1 MTRLSISKMLFSKVT
16 KTDLFHCF
24 PSLFRNFPV
33 PMLNLSC
40 SLMVFH
46 LAPAFKCHF
55 NTDIAMISYKLEASR
70 AVDILLLLGRH
81 CKQEEKREIIFKT
94 KCKSDRNQRVGNIWQ
109 VLKNSAL
116 KERSEVQP
124 ELLTSVTT
132 QPIFPF
138 PWPLLRPKQNSSQ
151 SSLRPLNN

>member
-1 MTRLSISKMLFSKVT
+1 MFLMTRLSISNMLFSKVT

-46 LAPAFKCHF
+46 LASAFKCNF
-55 NTDIAMISYKLEASR
+55 STDIAMISYKLEASHE
-70 AVDILLLLGRH
+70 VDIILLLVGHRR
-81 CKQEEKREIIFKT
+81 EEGKRERIFQT
-94 KCKSDRNQRVGNIWQ
+94 KCKSGRTQRVGNIWQ

-116 KERSEVQP
+116 KLKGR
-124 ELLTSVTT
+124 L
-132 QPIFPF
+132 
-138 PWPLLRPKQNSSQ
+138 KY
-151 SSLRPLNN
+151 SLSCC